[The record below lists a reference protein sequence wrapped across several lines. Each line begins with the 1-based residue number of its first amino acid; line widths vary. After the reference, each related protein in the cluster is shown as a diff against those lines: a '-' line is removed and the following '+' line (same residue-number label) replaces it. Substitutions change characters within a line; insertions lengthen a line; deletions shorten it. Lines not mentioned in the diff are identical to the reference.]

1 MIYQNLLLTINKLV
15 NFLLKI
21 IFYILKKY
29 NEWVFYDIH
38 CEKTKFDFYI
48 TLLRYIVFETFVI
61 FYIISSFLK
70 PINSV
75 LNDLLLLPIV
85 IVVTY
90 LITLNFFHKVTL
102 FVVALFLFFAFIVSF
117 DNIWTQN

>member
-15 NFLLKI
+15 NFLLYI
-21 IFYILKKY
+21 ILYSLKKY
-29 NEWVFYDIH
+29 NEWVIYDIH
-38 CEKTKFDFYI
+38 CEKTKFDFYLS
-48 TLLRYIVFETFVI
+48 LLRYIVFETFVI

-85 IVVTY
+85 ILVTY
-90 LITLNFFHKVTL
+90 LITLNFFHKVIL
-102 FVVALFLFFAFIVSF
+102 FAVALVLFFALIVSF
-117 DNIWTQN
+117 DNIWT

>member
-15 NFLLKI
+15 NFLLYGI
-21 IFYILKKY
+21 LYILKKY

-38 CEKTKFDFYI
+38 CEKTKFDFYV

-61 FYIISSFLK
+61 FYIIEAFLR

-75 LNDLLLLPIV
+75 LNDLLVLPI
-85 IVVTY
+85 IILIGYVVT
-90 LITLNFFHKVTL
+90 LHFFNKVTL
-102 FVVALFLFFAFIVSF
+102 FVVAFFSFFAFIVSF
-117 DNIWTQN
+117 DNFWAY